1 MSQLEIEFEKV
12 TASLE
17 QIDELFNLLCERL
30 HRISHEDVNYDEH
43 KGFVCSH
50 PYRVWFLVKADF
62 RYIGSFYITK
72 DNSIGI
78 NVSERCVPLVV
89 KPIIEFVVT
98 NYKPLVAI
106 PSIRNGSFAI
116 NVPHTNRVLAESLK
130 DIGAELAQLTYY
142 LPNQAIIQ

>member
-12 TASLE
+12 TASPK
-17 QIDELFNLLCERL
+17 QIDELFNLLRER
-30 HRISHEDVNYDEH
+30 RFKISHEDANYNEH
-43 KGFVCSH
+43 RGFVCSH
-50 PYRVWFLVKADF
+50 PYRVWFLVKVQCE
-62 RYIGSFYITK
+62 YIGSFYITK
-72 DNSIGI
+72 ENTIGI
-78 NVSERCVPLVV
+78 NISERCVALAV

-116 NVPHTNRVLAESLK
+116 NVPQGNRVLAKTLK

-142 LPNQAIIQ
+142 LPN

>member
-12 TASLE
+12 IASPE

-30 HRISHEDVNYDEH
+30 HKISHEDANYHEH

-50 PYRVWFLVKADF
+50 PYRVWFLVKITGK
-62 RYIGSFYITK
+62 YIGSFYITK
-72 DNSIGI
+72 ENTIGI

-106 PSIRNGSFAI
+106 PSVRNGSFAI
-116 NVPHTNRVLAESLK
+116 NVPRTNHVLAKSLK
-130 DIGAELAQLTYY
+130 DIGAEPVQVTYY
-142 LPNQAIIQ
+142 FPN

>member
-12 TASLE
+12 TASPE

-30 HRISHEDVNYDEH
+30 HRISHEDVSYNEH

-50 PYRVWFLVKADF
+50 PYRVWFLVRA
-62 RYIGSFYITK
+62 RHQYIGSFYIKK
-72 DNSIGI
+72 DNSVGI
-78 NVSERCVPLVV
+78 NVSERFVPLVV

-116 NVPHTNRVLAESLK
+116 NVPPANWVLAESLK
-130 DIGAELAQLTYY
+130 DIGAEVAQVTYY
-142 LPNQAIIQ
+142 LPN